1 MNWISIAFASVLIA
15 TTNIQLT
22 LAENEILL
30 STSPSRKQ
38 YLIFSKILLST
49 SPSRKPN
56 ILLIMADDVGT
67 GDIEGWWKDSSS
79 LVHMPNINKLIRL
92 GVKFTDAH
100 SSSLCA
106 PSRYMLLS
114 GNYQHR

>member
-1 MNWISIAFASVLIA
+1 MNWTLFSVFVSVFIA
-15 TTNIQLT
+15 TTNIQFA
-22 LAENEILL
+22 LAENEEPL
-30 STSPSRKQ
+30 SLSPK
-38 YLIFSKILLST
+38 K
-49 SPSRKPN
+49 KPN

>member
-1 MNWISIAFASVLIA
+1 MNWTLFSAFASVFIA
-15 TTNIQLT
+15 TTNVQFAI
-22 LAENEILL
+22 AENDTPL
-30 STSPSRKQ
+30 STSPK
-38 YLIFSKILLST
+38 K
-49 SPSRKPN
+49 KPN

>member
-22 LAENEILL
+22 LAENE
-30 STSPSRKQ
+30 
-38 YLIFSKILLST
+38 ILLST